1 MRAQFTRSSRIP
13 SRSARTWPS
22 PDAASSDEQAGI
34 ARIVRIATLSKEA
47 VVLNFEHL
55 IQINDP
61 LNPFV
66 DSMTR
71 EQLWEGLVLRAE
83 QPQLFVL
90 GLDSCTILSREGN
103 VLERELHYG
112 QATVRDRVTLDA
124 SRSVRYD
131 ILPTA
136 DYVGG
141 SLTMTIEQPDD
152 LQLFLRF
159 EYATTLPVSTD
170 QDAVQTQ
177 EIVKSAYR
185 ENDIDTVRLIR
196 QYVQTKQEPGSL
208 H

>member
-1 MRAQFTRSSRIP
+1 M
-13 SRSARTWPS
+13 
-22 PDAASSDEQAGI
+22 
-34 ARIVRIATLSKEA
+34 
-47 VVLNFEHL
+47 NFEHL
-55 IQINDP
+55 VQINDP

-66 DSMTR
+66 DTMTR

-83 QPQLFVL
+83 QPQLFVM

-112 QATVRDRVTLDA
+112 KATVRDRVTLEE

-141 SLTMTIEQPDD
+141 SLTMTIEQPDE

>member
-1 MRAQFTRSSRIP
+1 M
-13 SRSARTWPS
+13 
-22 PDAASSDEQAGI
+22 
-34 ARIVRIATLSKEA
+34 
-47 VVLNFEHL
+47 NFEHL

-66 DSMTR
+66 ESMTPA
-71 EQLWEGLVLRAE
+71 QLWEGLVLRAE

-112 QATVRDRVTLDA
+112 KATVRDRVTLLDQ
-124 SRSVRYD
+124 RSVRYD

-159 EYATTLPVSTD
+159 EYATTLPVSND

-196 QYVQTKQEPGSL
+196 QFVQAKQDPGSL

>member
-1 MRAQFTRSSRIP
+1 M
-13 SRSARTWPS
+13 
-22 PDAASSDEQAGI
+22 
-34 ARIVRIATLSKEA
+34 
-47 VVLNFEHL
+47 NFEHL

-61 LNPFV
+61 SNPYV
-66 DSMTR
+66 DTMTR
-71 EQLWEGLVLRAE
+71 DELWEGLVLRAE

-90 GLDSCTILSREGN
+90 GLDSCTIVSRTDST
-103 VLERELHYG
+103 LDRELHYG
-112 QATVRDRVTLDA
+112 QATVRDRVTLQHHQ
-124 SRSVRYD
+124 SVRYD
-131 ILPTA
+131 ILATET
-136 DYVGG
+136 YVGG

-152 LQLFLRF
+152 KQLFLRF

-196 QYVQTKQEPGSL
+196 QYVAAKQEPGSL

>member
-1 MRAQFTRSSRIP
+1 M
-13 SRSARTWPS
+13 
-22 PDAASSDEQAGI
+22 
-34 ARIVRIATLSKEA
+34 
-47 VVLNFEHL
+47 NFEHL

-61 LNPFV
+61 LNPLV

-83 QPQLFVL
+83 QPQLFVI
-90 GLDSCTILSREGN
+90 GLDSCTILSREADT
-103 VLERELHYG
+103 LERELHYG
-112 QATVRDRVTLDA
+112 QATVRDRVTLRD
-124 SRSVRYD
+124 RQSVRYD

-141 SLTMTIEQPDD
+141 SLTMTIEQPDE

-159 EYATTLPVSTD
+159 EYTTTLPVSDD

-196 QYVQTKQEPGSL
+196 QYVVAKQEPGSL

>member
-1 MRAQFTRSSRIP
+1 
-13 SRSARTWPS
+13 
-22 PDAASSDEQAGI
+22 
-34 ARIVRIATLSKEA
+34 
-47 VVLNFEHL
+47 LNFEHL

-66 DSMTR
+66 EAMTR
-71 EQLWEGLVLRAE
+71 EQVWEGLVLRAE
-83 QPQLFVL
+83 QPQLFVI
-90 GLDSCTILSREGN
+90 GLDSCKILSRRGE

-112 QATVRDRVTLDA
+112 QAVVRDRVTMTPED
-124 SRSVRYD
+124 SVRYD

-141 SLTMTIEQPDD
+141 SLTMSIEQPDE

-159 EYATTLPVSTD
+159 TYSTTLPVADDPNASA
-170 QDAVQTQ
+170 DALQTQ

-185 ENDIDTVRLIR
+185 EADIDTVRLIR
-196 QYVQTKQEPGSL
+196 QYAHGRKQKGPL

>member
-1 MRAQFTRSSRIP
+1 V
-13 SRSARTWPS
+13 SRSQD
-22 PDAASSDEQAGI
+22 PDRRDPHRKPDRRRLNGHDLH
-34 ARIVRIATLSKEA
+34 RIKKKET

-66 DSMTR
+66 ESLTR

-90 GLDSCTILSREGN
+90 GLDSCTIITREGD
-103 VLERELHYG
+103 VMERELHYG
-112 QATVRDRVTLDA
+112 QAVVRDRVTLTA
-124 SRSVRYD
+124 GTSVRYD
-131 ILPTA
+131 ISPTA

-141 SLTMTIEQPDD
+141 SLTMAIEQPDE

-159 EYATTLPVSTD
+159 TYATTLPVAD
-170 QDAVQTQ
+170 DAAASADAHQTQ

-196 QYVQTKQEPGSL
+196 QFVHGRSEEGPL

>member
-1 MRAQFTRSSRIP
+1 M
-13 SRSARTWPS
+13 
-22 PDAASSDEQAGI
+22 
-34 ARIVRIATLSKEA
+34 
-47 VVLNFEHL
+47 NFEHL

-61 LNPFV
+61 LNPLV
-66 DSMTR
+66 DSLTP

-90 GLDSCTILSREGN
+90 GLDSCDILSRDGDTM
-103 VLERELHYG
+103 ERELHYG
-112 QATVRDRVTLDA
+112 QATVRDRVTLTPG
-124 SRSVRYD
+124 SSVRYD

-141 SLTMTIEQPDD
+141 SLTMAIEQPDS

-159 EYATTLPVSTD
+159 TYSTTLPENENATPD
-170 QDAVQTQ
+170 ERQTQ

-185 ENDIDTVRLIR
+185 ESDIDTVRLIR
-196 QYVQTKQEPGSL
+196 QFVHGRKDESPL